1 MTAANVGCKTCRL
14 EARVLNLLVITSLR
28 RWDPLCKMR
37 EDVTQTHGLQVNETT
52 CTFGVEQ
59 AQSFVIPAELWLIEN
74 RTESPPKM
82 IPNLCSVMAES
93 AATAQLMPLAVL
105 AGNSVPTIR

>member
-1 MTAANVGCKTCRL
+1 MLDAKHAGSKPG
-14 EARVLNLLVITSLR
+14 VLNLLVITSLR

-59 AQSFVIPAELWLIEN
+59 AHSFVIPAELWLIEN
-74 RTESPPKM
+74 RMESPPKS
-82 IPNLCSVMAES
+82 IPNLISVMADS
-93 AATAQLMPLAVL
+93 AATAQLMPLVAL
-105 AGNSVPTIR
+105 ASKV

>member
-1 MTAANVGCKTCRL
+1 MLDAKHAGSKPGVR
-14 EARVLNLLVITSLR
+14 NLLVITSLR

-59 AQSFVIPAELWLIEN
+59 AHSFVIPAELWLIEN
-74 RTESPPKM
+74 RMESPPKSDGGK
-82 IPNLCSVMAES
+82 CSPCTTYAPCCAS
-93 AATAQLMPLAVL
+93 
-105 AGNSVPTIR
+105 